1 MKTSHY
7 VIAAVLLVT
16 ASSIGY
22 WIGSRGTH
30 EDMTASQTEDS
41 GEGEILYWRAPMD
54 PTETYDGPGQSKMG
68 MDLIPVYADDQ
79 GPSSTSTAR
88 PAGTVQ
94 ISDAVSQQMGVRYGL
109 VHRMDLNRSIRT
121 VGEVMVNDENVF
133 VVNARISGWIQKLHV
148 SYDGA
153 AVSKGDPLLEIYSP
167 EFVSTQEEYIRAMD
181 YLDGLPKDA
190 SAATREGA
198 ERLVE
203 ASRIRLINW
212 EIPEDV
218 IMHLGHTRKAEQTV
232 TLRSPVSGVVL
243 QKDVTEGGFVNK
255 GSNLFR
261 IADLSSVWV
270 HASFYDYELPWIS
283 QGQSVEVELSYLP
296 GKVYSGVISYI
307 YPVLREQARDVH
319 VRIVVRNPQ
328 REIKPGMFANVQV
341 EGTTL
346 KNVLVVPT
354 EAILRSGARSL
365 VFVAAEDGAFEPR
378 EVETGGEGGPGNGL
392 AYIIR
397 GVEEGERVVTSA
409 QFLIDSESRLQ
420 EAIQKMR
427 ASRNSSSD
435 LVPGDVSQ
443 MDHSGDGATNGAPA
457 GRTDP
462 AKIKDPA
469 KPVEHD
475 MSTMKTDSTKADSS
489 KTGTSAHDH

>member
-7 VIAAVLLVT
+7 VMAVVLLVT

-30 EDMTASQTEDS
+30 EDMAASQTTTEDS

-54 PTETYDGPGQSKMG
+54 PTETYDGPGKSKMG
-68 MDLIPVYADDQ
+68 MDLIPVYADES
-79 GPSSTSTAR
+79 GAGSSSNPS
-88 PAGTVQ
+88 AGTVQ
-94 ISDAVSQQMGVRYGL
+94 INDAVSQQMGVRYGL

-121 VGEVMVNDENVF
+121 VGEVMVNDENVY
-133 VVNARISGWIQKLHV
+133 VVNARITGWIQKVHV

-153 AVSKGDPLLEIYSP
+153 AVFKVDPLLDIYSP

-181 YLDGLPKDA
+181 YLDSLPKDA

-203 ASRIRLINW
+203 ASRVRLMNW

-307 YPVLREQARDVH
+307 YPVLRAQARDVH

-328 REIKPGMFANVQV
+328 LDIKPGMFANVQV

-346 KNVLVVPT
+346 KNVVVVPT

-365 VFVAAEDGAFEPR
+365 VFVAAADGAFEPR

-427 ASRNSSSD
+427 ASRSSSSD
-435 LVPGDVSQ
+435 LVPGDMSQ
-443 MDHSGDGATNGAPA
+443 MDHSGDGASNGTSNGAPLKA
-457 GRTDP
+457 
-462 AKIKDPA
+462 PA
-469 KPVEHD
+469 KPMDHD
-475 MSTMKTDSTKADSS
+475 MSKMKMDSTKADSS
-489 KTGTSAHDH
+489 KTDAHVHDH